1 MDHSCIDIYITRDV
15 DGYVV
20 APAGSPLPEDAM
32 TALGGVVHGWMQQV
46 GEAARLPGWRG
57 VCRDIDACGYSV
69 LSDED
74 FAALLLPGRGEAYTP
89 DQQEACTPD
98 AFRLCGPE
106 IPDVDRITA
115 CMIRNRAQLSPACRV
130 FFRGGPEPREASER
144 EERRPAKRKVSRS
157 HKAKKST
164 Y

>member
-1 MDHSCIDIYITRDV
+1 MGIAGSRSFSFALML
-15 DGYVV
+15 VV
-20 APAGSPLPEDAM
+20 A
-32 TALGGVVHGWMQQV
+32 V
-46 GEAARLPGWRG
+46 
-57 VCRDIDACGYSV
+57 
-69 LSDED
+69 
-74 FAALLLPGRGEAYTP
+74 AALLLPGRGEATP

>member
-1 MDHSCIDIYITRDV
+1 MML
-15 DGYVV
+15 VV
-20 APAGSPLPEDAM
+20 A
-32 TALGGVVHGWMQQV
+32 V
-46 GEAARLPGWRG
+46 
-57 VCRDIDACGYSV
+57 
-69 LSDED
+69 
-74 FAALLLPGRGEAYTP
+74 AALLLPGRGEAYTP